1 MEKLINTKEDL
12 SNFIKLLH
20 IGDSF
25 YSKSAYEENIWIG
38 QPLYFVKYNI
48 TTLHCP
54 EVGFT
59 KIKSWVENCFESLK
73 GDTLIV
79 ANNLDKYCNLKK

>member
-20 IGDSF
+20 IGESF
-25 YSKSAYEENIWIG
+25 YSKSAYEQNLES
-38 QPLYFVKYNI
+38 PLFLTRYNR
-48 TTLHCP
+48 TTLHCS
-54 EVGFT
+54 VGFI
-59 KIKSWVENCFESLK
+59 KIESWIENCFESLK